1 MIELDLAKIK
11 PGMILAKPVY
21 NHQELLILDAGAKG
35 AEKHIRI
42 FKSWGVATV
51 WIKGDDATQK
61 NKGYGSEARTRAA
74 IEIDLKEKFSEVL
87 DDPVMLE
94 IMRAAS
100 SVLSRSLTEQ
110 NGEI

>member
-11 PGMILAKPVY
+11 PEMILAKPVY
-21 NHQELLILDAGAKG
+21 NHQELLILDAGAKI

-51 WIKGDDATQK
+51 WIKGVNATQK
-61 NKGYGSEARTRAA
+61 NKDYDSEARTRAA
-74 IEIDLKEKFSEVL
+74 IDIDLKEKFSEVL
-87 DDPVMLE
+87 DNPVMLE

-100 SVLSRSLTEQ
+100 SILSRSLTEQ